1 MKQKL
6 FDLQA
11 WFAAAVCIIMS
22 FAFVACSD
30 DDDKSPENAIVGTWR
45 LSLYE
50 EEDDSYWYSQYEFRS
65 DGTLSVKEWSEG
77 SGEPGS
83 FEATGKW
90 TIANDWLVIEIV
102 EEGAYTYRES
112 YRFSID
118 GDKLTIYDYEEDGPN
133 VFVKVKK

>member
-50 EEDDSYWYSQYEFRS
+50 EEYDYYWYYQYEFRS
-65 DGTLSVKEWSEG
+65 DGTLSVKDWSED
-77 SGEPGS
+77 SGGLS
-83 FEATGKW
+83 YEATGKW
-90 TIANDWLVIEIV
+90 TIANDRLVIEIV
-102 EEGAYTYRES
+102 EEGVDPYRES
-112 YRFSID
+112 FRFSID
-118 GDKLTIYDYEEDGPN
+118 GDKLTIYDYVEDGPN

>member
-50 EEDDSYWYSQYEFRS
+50 EEDDSYWYYQYEFRS
-65 DGTLSVKEWSEG
+65 DGTLSVKDWGED
-77 SGEPGS
+77 SGELAS
-83 FEATGKW
+83 YEATGKW
-90 TIANDWLVIEIV
+90 TIANDRLVIEIV
-102 EEGAYTYRES
+102 DEGVGPYRES
-112 YRFSID
+112 FRFSID
-118 GDKLTIYDYEEDGPN
+118 GDKLTIYEDEEGPN

>member
-50 EEDDSYWYSQYEFRS
+50 EEDDSYWYYQYEFRS
-65 DGTLSVKEWSEG
+65 DGTLSVKDWGED
-77 SGEPGS
+77 SGELAS
-83 FEATGKW
+83 YEATGKW
-90 TIANDWLVIEIV
+90 TIANDRLVIEIV
-102 EEGAYTYRES
+102 EEGVDPYRES
-112 YRFSID
+112 FRFSID
-118 GDKLTIYDYEEDGPN
+118 GDKLTIYEDEEGPN

>member
-50 EEDDSYWYSQYEFRS
+50 EEDDSYWYYQYEFRS
-65 DGTLSVKEWSEG
+65 DGTLSVKDWSED
-77 SGEPGS
+77 SGELAS
-83 FEATGKW
+83 YEATGKW
-90 TIANDWLVIEIV
+90 TIANDRLVIEIV
-102 EEGAYTYRES
+102 DEGVGPYRES
-112 YRFSID
+112 FRFSID
-118 GDKLTIYDYEEDGPN
+118 GDKLTIYEDEEGPN

>member
-50 EEDDSYWYSQYEFRS
+50 EEYDYYLYCQYEFRS
-65 DGTLSVKEWSEG
+65 DGTLSVKDWGED
-77 SGEPGS
+77 SGELAS
-83 FEATGKW
+83 YEATGKW
-90 TIANDWLVIEIV
+90 TIANDRLVIEIV
-102 EEGAYTYRES
+102 EEGVDPYRES
-112 YRFSID
+112 FRFSID
-118 GDKLTIYDYEEDGPN
+118 GDKLTIYDYVEDGPN

>member
-1 MKQKL
+1 MKKKL

-50 EEDDSYWYSQYEFRS
+50 EEDDSYWYCQYEFRS
-65 DGTLSVKEWSEG
+65 DGTLSVKDWSED
-77 SGEPGS
+77 SGELAS
-83 FEATGKW
+83 YEATGKW
-90 TIANDWLVIEIV
+90 TIANDRLVIEIV
-102 EEGAYTYRES
+102 EEGVDPYRES
-112 YRFSID
+112 FRFSID
-118 GDKLTIYDYEEDGPN
+118 GDKLTIYDYVEDGPN